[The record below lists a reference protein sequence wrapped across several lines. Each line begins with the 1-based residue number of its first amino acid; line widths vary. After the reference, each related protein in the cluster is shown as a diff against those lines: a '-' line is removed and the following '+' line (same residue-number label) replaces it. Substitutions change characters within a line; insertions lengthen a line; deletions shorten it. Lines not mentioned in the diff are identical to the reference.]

1 MIEIYNNKTG
11 EPIGEITREQL
22 QFLIDAMEEESLE
35 DQDYSITA
43 MELMS
48 FEGDGAD
55 PALIALLRGALGDQK
70 ELVIR
75 WELE

>member
-1 MIEIYNNKTG
+1 MIDLFNNKNG
-11 EPIGEITREQL
+11 ELIGEITQEQL

-35 DQDYSITA
+35 DHDYSITE

-55 PALIALLRGALGDQK
+55 PALIALLRAALGDQK

>member
-55 PALIALLRGALGDQK
+55 PVLIALLRGALGDQK

-75 WELE
+75 WERE

>member
-11 EPIGEITREQL
+11 EPIGKITREQL

-35 DQDYSITA
+35 DHDYSITA

-55 PALIALLRGALGDQK
+55 PVLVALLRGALGDQA

-75 WELE
+75 WERE

>member
-1 MIEIYNNKTG
+1 MIELFNNNTG
-11 EPIGEITREQL
+11 KLIGEITREQL

-35 DQDYSITA
+35 DRDYSITA

-55 PALIALLRGALGDQK
+55 PTLIALLRGALSDQK

-75 WELE
+75 WEHE